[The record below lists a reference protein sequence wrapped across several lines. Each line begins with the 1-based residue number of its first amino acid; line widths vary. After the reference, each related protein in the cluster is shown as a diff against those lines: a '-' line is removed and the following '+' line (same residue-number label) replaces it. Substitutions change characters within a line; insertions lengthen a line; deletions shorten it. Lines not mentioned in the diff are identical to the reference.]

1 MDFFIFFLFPISS
14 RSSKRKRLA
23 SNAEPAESAPYN
35 AVLGQGNGERKAP
48 LYHCNYCHKDISGK
62 IRIKCVICPDFDLCI
77 ECFSVGAEVT
87 PHKSNHLYRVMVSD
101 LYASVILPS
110 LYMCVYVYYVNA
122 YYELT
127 EMK

>member
-1 MDFFIFFLFPISS
+1 MDFLFFFSVPNSS

-77 ECFSVGAEVT
+77 ECFSVGAEVA

-101 LYASVILPS
+101 SYASVILPS

-122 YYELT
+122 YYEST
-127 EMK
+127 DMK